1 MSENVNFEYYCYRCG
16 TKNQCVMPCPSAPDY
31 HYSNLQ
37 CRNCGDS
44 TRVII
49 SHCPSCSRFIYW
61 IDDISIPDLVIG
73 FAKYMVHNMQ
83 TMIDKAALQGA
94 VIEIDTP
101 DRYPINA
108 SCPCGEQ
115 FAVEIAIPDLD

>member
-1 MSENVNFEYYCYRCG
+1 
-16 TKNQCVMPCPSAPDY
+16 
-31 HYSNLQ
+31 
-37 CRNCGDS
+37 
-44 TRVII
+44 
-49 SHCPSCSRFIYW
+49 
-61 IDDISIPDLVIG
+61 
-73 FAKYMVHNMQ
+73 MVHNMQ